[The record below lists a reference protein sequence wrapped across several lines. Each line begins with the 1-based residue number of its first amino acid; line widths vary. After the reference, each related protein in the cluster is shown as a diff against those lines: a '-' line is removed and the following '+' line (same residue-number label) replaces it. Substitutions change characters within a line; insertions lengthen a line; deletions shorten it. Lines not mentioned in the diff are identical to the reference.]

1 MKYIIQRV
9 SDGTNT
15 YHRPCKEAILE
26 GRTHYFTNDDD
37 DNEEYLQM
45 EDYSWTVE
53 FHSLEEL
60 NEFIKKHGNII
71 IEPSW
76 EMDWVVK
83 DEPRPE
89 MLIKIYDSPLTELC
103 DSIKR

>member
-1 MKYIIQRV
+1 MKYIIQRM
-9 SDGTNT
+9 SDGANT
-15 YHRPCKEAILE
+15 YNRPCKEAILE

-83 DEPRPE
+83 DVPRPE
-89 MLIKIYDSPLTELC
+89 MLIKIYDSDEEGLH
-103 DSIKR
+103 

>member
-1 MKYIIQRV
+1 MKYIVQRM
-9 SDGTNT
+9 SDGANT
-15 YHRPCKEAILE
+15 YNRPCKEAILE

-89 MLIKIYDSPLTELC
+89 MLIKIYDSPLTEGLH
-103 DSIKR
+103 

>member
-1 MKYIIQRV
+1 MKYIVQRM

-15 YHRPCKEAILE
+15 YNRPCKEAILE

-53 FHSLEEL
+53 FNSLEEL

-76 EMDWVVK
+76 EMDWVLK
-83 DEPRPE
+83 DVPRPE
-89 MLIKIYDSPLTELC
+89 MLIKIYDSDEGLH
-103 DSIKR
+103 